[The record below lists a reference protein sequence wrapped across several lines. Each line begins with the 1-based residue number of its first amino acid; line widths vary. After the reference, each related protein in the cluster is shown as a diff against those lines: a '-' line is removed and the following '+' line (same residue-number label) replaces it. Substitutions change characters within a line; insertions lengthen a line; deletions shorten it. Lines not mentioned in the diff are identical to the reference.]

1 MNRSFTQMTEKV
13 LLKFFSSSDKVI
25 FGSFSKMSGT
35 KILEQAFESNNHK
48 VTVINTYLGQDVELS
63 FDVDKDV
70 IVKDC
75 YIYKSLTVY
84 SSMIAVAYSAKGMII
99 TKSQPDPVF
108 RIGNVII
115 EGQSQAIEMKGRSRI
130 LINLENNPLIRMKS
144 KSNVALRVNEGQL
157 KINLKNDCA
166 LVLATIKSPIFTIIY
181 GKVDLD
187 IEADHVSGKEY
198 GQVFSQNEFKLLYS

>member
-1 MNRSFTQMTEKV
+1 
-13 LLKFFSSSDKVI
+13 
-25 FGSFSKMSGT
+25 MSGT
-35 KILEQAFESNNHK
+35 KILEKVFESNNHK
-48 VTVINTYLGQDVELS
+48 VTVINTYLGQGVELS

-84 SSMIAVAYSAKGMII
+84 SSMVGVAYSAKGMII
-99 TKSQPDPVF
+99 TKSQQDPVF

-115 EGQSQAIEMKGRSRI
+115 EGQSQAIEMEGRSRI

-144 KSNVALRVNEGQL
+144 KSNVALRFNEGQL

-166 LVLATIKSPIFTIIY
+166 LVLATIRSPIFTIIH

-187 IEADHVSGKEY
+187 VEADHVSEKEY